1 MVSTGPNSTSVA
13 ITLPES
19 DNSCKP
25 YYVWVAA
32 ISPNGQQ
39 GSYSKR
45 RQVEVCKA
53 YRVEHRIMN
62 TDKYI
67 YSMHIIIYVRT

>member
-1 MVSTGPNSTSVA
+1 MVSTGPNSTSIT

-25 YYVWVAA
+25 YYVWVAG

-45 RQVEVCKA
+45 WQVEVCKA
-53 YRVEHRIMN
+53 YRGEHETIN
-62 TDKYI
+62 TGKYI